1 MKKNAINAF
10 GRGRAGFAQRRR
22 YAIAA
27 SVLAVVLALAPAP
40 ALALADLQFPDAG
53 DAVASA
59 QASAPEVKGLQADAA
74 LAGAASDATSDDNG
88 SGAAVGAAGAN
99 DLASAVEASDADE
112 KTYSVTFYH
121 TEAVYY
127 DDPTYVPEDDPRYA
141 GYRLLRPV
149 TIDGFKAGDV
159 VQAWDYIGR
168 EPGFTF
174 YDGWPREIVVSED
187 ESKNAFQLNYYR
199 NMSDCTIN
207 HYVISGAEEG
217 ALDVSGASLPG
228 GQQAVAPELK
238 VTKVATESLE
248 NQLFL
253 DALDSETF
261 ADVSKL
267 ANPENPEEVLEGMTL
282 VGAYPQKLQ
291 VMMDPQKNEISLFY
305 ADTAVNL
312 PDEVPVEDA
321 DSDQGNGGAG
331 PDGTPNVP
339 GTGDGGSGSDG
350 SNGAAGGSGADSGN
364 GADSDDGVAD
374 GGNSGSGSGASGGD
388 AAGSR
393 PHQSISDNET
403 PLADGGAHAGQL
415 PRTGDSALLA
425 IVSLAGIAAAALV
438 AIVAVRARRR
448 N

>member
-1 MKKNAINAF
+1 MKTNAINTF
-10 GRGRAGFAQRRR
+10 WREHAGFVRRGK

-27 SVLAVVLALAPAP
+27 SALAAALALAPVP
-40 ALALADLQFPDAG
+40 ALALEDIQSSN
-53 DAVASA
+53 SA
-59 QASAPEVKGLQADAA
+59 
-74 LAGAASDATSDDNG
+74 
-88 SGAAVGAAGAN
+88 
-99 DLASAVEASDADE
+99 EASSTDE

-121 TEAVYY
+121 SEAVYY

-159 VQAWDYIGR
+159 VQAKDYIGR

-187 ESKNAFQLNYYR
+187 ESKNAFQLNYFR

-217 ALDVSGASLPG
+217 ALDVSGAALPG
-228 GQQAVAPELK
+228 RLQVEMPELK

-253 DALDSETF
+253 DALDSEEF

-305 ADTAVNL
+305 ANTAVNL
-312 PDEVPVEDA
+312 PDDVPVGDA
-321 DSDQGNGGAG
+321 DSDQGNDGAG
-331 PDGTPNVP
+331 PDGTPNAP
-339 GTGDGGSGSDG
+339 GAGDDGSGSDSG
-350 SNGAAGGSGADSGN
+350 DGAIGGSGADSDN
-364 GADSDDGVAD
+364 GAGSEDGAAD
-374 GGNSGSGSGASGGD
+374 GGNNGSGSDASGNS
-388 AAGSR
+388 AAGNR
-393 PHQSISDNET
+393 PQQSIPDDET
-403 PLADGGAHAGQL
+403 PLADSAAHTDRL
-415 PRTGDSALLA
+415 PQTGDNALLVVA
-425 IVSLAGIAAAALV
+425 ALAGIATAALV

-448 N
+448 H

>member
-1 MKKNAINAF
+1 MKTNTINSF
-10 GRGRAGFAQRRR
+10 GRKRGSGAQWGARALLATLLV
-22 YAIAA
+22 AA
-27 SVLAVVLALAPAP
+27 MALLPLP
-40 ALALADLQFPDAG
+40 ALAVSAERSSTGNDAAQSDTASSVANVSAAD
-53 DAVASA
+53 VAS
-59 QASAPEVKGLQADAA
+59 PEATPAKTPESSDPAAAD
-74 LAGAASDATSDDNG
+74 S
-88 SGAAVGAAGAN
+88 
-99 DLASAVEASDADE
+99 E

-121 TEAVYY
+121 SEAVYY

-159 VQAWDYIGR
+159 VQAKDYIGR

-187 ESKNAFQLNYYR
+187 ESKNAFQLNYFR

-217 ALDVSGASLPG
+217 ALDVSGAALPG
-228 GQQAVAPELK
+228 RLQVEMPELK

-253 DALDSETF
+253 DALDSEEF

-305 ADTAVNL
+305 ANTAVNL
-312 PDEVPVEDA
+312 PDDVPVGDA
-321 DSDQGNGGAG
+321 DSDQGNDGAG
-331 PDGTPNVP
+331 PDGTPNAP
-339 GTGDGGSGSDG
+339 GAGDDGSGSDSG
-350 SNGAAGGSGADSGN
+350 DGAIGGSGADSDN
-364 GADSDDGVAD
+364 GAGSEDGAAD
-374 GGNSGSGSGASGGD
+374 GGNNGSGSDASGNS
-388 AAGSR
+388 AAGNR
-393 PHQSISDNET
+393 PQQSIPDDET
-403 PLADGGAHAGQL
+403 PLADSVAHTDRL
-415 PRTGDSALLA
+415 PQTGDNALLVVA
-425 IVSLAGIAAAALV
+425 ALAGIATAALV

-448 N
+448 H